1 MQAGD
6 AVATQQKPPN
16 QTGSMPGKQ
25 QTALQTAMIK
35 LWGRDVGAVTWLDQG
50 YAIFEYTPEFIRSGL
65 DISPVHMPLIHNG
78 ESRFMFPALNKDTY
92 MGLPGLLAD
101 SLPDKFGNAII
112 DEWLARQGRSRDG
125 FNPVERLCYT
135 GSRGMGALEF
145 SPSIKNNVDKAMPVE
160 IAEMVN
166 LVQSVM
172 MQREQMQLDF
182 SEDNEQSNAEALLD
196 ILRVG
201 TSAGGARPKAII
213 ALNDNNG
220 QVLSGQTDVPADYD
234 YWLLKFDGVDDIELG
249 KPQNYG
255 RIEYAYYLMA
265 KAAGIE
271 MSECRLM
278 EENGRAHFMTRRFDR
293 YNSKGSSPNKKKLHM
308 QTLCGIAHYDFNL
321 AGAYSYEQAFGIMRE
336 MRLPKSAALQQYK
349 RMLFNVFARNQDD
362 HTKNIAFLMD
372 ESGQWKLSPAYD
384 VTYSHNPAGS
394 WTNQHQMSINGKRDN
409 FSREDLIAIGQSISL
424 PKPEKVIDEIKQAV
438 SQWPEYAKQAGVRK
452 KLIDN
457 ISKMHRL
464 HL

>member
-1 MQAGD
+1 MAKSHLKSHARSYKT
-6 AVATQQKPPN
+6 AV
-16 QTGSMPGKQ
+16 
-25 QTALQTAMIK
+25 IK
-35 LWGRDVGAVTWLDQG
+35 LWGKEIGAVTWLDAG
-50 YAIFEYTPEFIRSGL
+50 YAIFEYMPEFTRSGR
-65 DISPVHMPLIHNG
+65 DISPIHMPINPRG
-78 ESRFMFPALNKDTY
+78 ESRFMFPALNKDTF

-112 DEWLARQGRSRDG
+112 DEWLARQGRSRDS
-125 FNPVERLCYT
+125 FNPVERLCYI

-145 SPSIKNNVDKAMPVE
+145 TPTIKTRLDKAMPVE
-160 IAEMVN
+160 IAE
-166 LVQSVM
+166 LVELTQSVM
-172 MQREQMQLDF
+172 SQRKQIQLDF
-182 SEDNEQSNAEALLD
+182 NADDEQTNEAALLD
-196 ILRVG
+196 ILRIG

-213 ALNDNNG
+213 AINDKNNH
-220 QVLSGQTDVPADYD
+220 VLSGQTDVPEDYD

-255 RIEYAYYLMA
+255 RIEYAYYQMA

-271 MSECRLM
+271 MSESRLL

-293 YNSKGSSPNKKKLHM
+293 IKVNQQYKKQHM
-308 QTLCGIAHYDFNL
+308 QSLCGIAHYDYNM
-321 AGAYSYEQAFGIMRE
+321 AGAYSYEQAFAVMRE

-372 ESGQWKLSPAYD
+372 ETGQWSLSPAYD

-409 FSREDLIAIGQSISL
+409 FSRQDLISVGNNISL
-424 PKPEKVIDEIKQAV
+424 PNPGKTIDEIKDAIT
-438 SQWPEYAKQAGVRK
+438 QWPKHAKQAGIK
-452 KLIDN
+452 KALVEN
-457 ISKMHRL
+457 IANMHRL
-464 HL
+464 KI